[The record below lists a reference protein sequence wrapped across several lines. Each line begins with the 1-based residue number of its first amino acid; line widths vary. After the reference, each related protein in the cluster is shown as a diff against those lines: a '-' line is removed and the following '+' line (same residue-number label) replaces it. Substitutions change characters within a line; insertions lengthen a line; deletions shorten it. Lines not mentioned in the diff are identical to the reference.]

1 MPQRLLRLNGVINS
15 NLDIRDIVETYA
27 LLKILKKLD
36 IHIYDEV
43 WYDHI

>member
-27 LLKILKKLD
+27 LLKILKKLE
-36 IHIYDEV
+36 IYSYDEV